1 MNILEGITIADFS
14 RVFAGPDCSMWLADL
29 GATVLKIE
37 SPQGDDTRHWKPS
50 TFNDTSTYYL
60 SVNRNKQSILLDLN
74 NPDDLKHAHR
84 IVEQSDVLIENFKP
98 GGRKKNSDSTTV
110 KHWPDTHNSST
121 HKSADSAPKRAQRPP
136 GPPAPTNRRATKP
149 QNRRAMERNFRSRHS
164 AMRSH
169 PHRAR
174 RRATRPSTR
183 ARSRDNHRRHPPDA
197 QPRNLQPYPR

>member
-29 GATVLKIE
+29 GATALKIE

-50 TFNDTSTYYL
+50 TFNDTSTHYL

-98 GGRKKNSDSTTV
+98 GGRKKIRTPPQSNTGRTPTT
-110 KHWPDTHNSST
+110 HPRTN
-121 HKSADSAPKRAQRPP
+121 QRIRLRR
-136 GPPAPTNRRATKP
+136 GRTPARI
-149 QNRRAMERNFRSRHS
+149 
-164 AMRSH
+164 
-169 PHRAR
+169 
-174 RRATRPSTR
+174 
-183 ARSRDNHRRHPPDA
+183 
-197 QPRNLQPYPR
+197 